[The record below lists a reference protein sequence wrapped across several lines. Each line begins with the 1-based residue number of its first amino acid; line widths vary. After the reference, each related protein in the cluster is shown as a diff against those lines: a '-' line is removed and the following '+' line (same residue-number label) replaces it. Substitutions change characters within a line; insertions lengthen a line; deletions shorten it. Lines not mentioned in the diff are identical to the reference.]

1 MSGFEAVGVIL
12 GVLPLIISALE
23 HYAQGVSTAKRFWQ
37 YKSELKS
44 LLRSIRTEKDIF
56 LNTCETLLTGI
67 VRVDQMSLFLEYPEG
82 QLWHDLEIEEKLEER
97 LKGAY
102 AGYSETV
109 EDMNTVLGKFMEK
122 LKLDPAGKVQFSDPN
137 AFKKEFKRL
146 KFSISRS
153 AYEDLLNKIRQNNVT
168 LSQLTKQSI
177 TLESTR
183 AACRRSSPNFRAV
196 QDYAKSV
203 YTILRSSWQCGCQA
217 PHTVSLRLEP
227 RCTTIPASTPS
238 PNLAATNFRRPFTRY
253 DKLRI
258 SVILASSVLQLH
270 KTPWVDE
277 KWGKDDILF
286 IDRPSKPLFDH
297 PYVARQ
303 FFACKTS
310 QTDQPCSSDGL
321 NPCRVIR
328 NKALFDLGVLLI
340 ELWYGQSLEKLRTPA
355 DLNTDGIPSLT
366 ADWCTADR
374 IVDEILWD
382 AGSRYSEAV
391 RRCIRCD
398 FDRRETNLEDGD
410 FRQAVY
416 DGVVSLLEKNFEQ
429 FSCLD

>member
-1 MSGFEAVGVIL
+1 M
-12 GVLPLIISALE
+12 
-23 HYAQGVSTAKRFWQ
+23 
-37 YKSELKS
+37 
-44 LLRSIRTEKDIF
+44 
-56 LNTCETLLTGI
+56 
-67 VRVDQMSLFLEYPEG
+67 
-82 QLWHDLEIEEKLEER
+82 
-97 LKGAY
+97 
-102 AGYSETV
+102 
-109 EDMNTVLGKFMEK
+109 
-122 LKLDPAGKVQFSDPN
+122 
-137 AFKKEFKRL
+137 
-146 KFSISRS
+146 
-153 AYEDLLNKIRQNNVT
+153 
-168 LSQLTKQSI
+168 TKQSI

-238 PNLAATNFRRPFTRY
+238 PNLAASPSQSGIKKNVRFVKQAQNAVSAALEPEPDLTPIEDLCKAIATLQQPQRDLCLGFFVDEFSKRKHGIYPLPSSSMTQESWTVIPLSHVLSREANFRRPFTRY